1 MKIQFTKEETLK
13 GQQVY
18 KETLIIRDM
27 QFRKIMYHHQTN
39 RNLEA
44 VMSHVG
50 GHVGCKCPC
59 TLLVK
64 V

>member
-27 QFRKIMYHHQTN
+27 QFRKIMYHFDTI
-39 RNLEA
+39 RLTETW
-44 VMSHVG
+44 
-50 GHVGCKCPC
+50 K
-59 TLLVK
+59 L
-64 V
+64 